1 MYVKALAHAMV
12 VEVILED
19 QLGRTRNLQ
28 SDQMNQIRFDAVE
41 LHENA
46 IRTIHIGN
54 VPAKA
59 PTQKVRRWTDKF
71 NPSCDHESWKK

>member
-1 MYVKALAHAMV
+1 MKALAHAMV

-54 VPAKA
+54 VPSKA
-59 PTQKVRRWTDKF
+59 PTHKSVGGL
-71 NPSCDHESWKK
+71 NS